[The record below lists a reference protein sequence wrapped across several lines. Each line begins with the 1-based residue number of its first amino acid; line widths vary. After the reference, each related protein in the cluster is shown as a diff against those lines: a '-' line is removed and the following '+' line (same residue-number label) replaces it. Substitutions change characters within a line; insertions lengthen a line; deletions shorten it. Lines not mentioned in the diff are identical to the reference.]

1 MADQTFSLHYFSRD
15 GAPTNPTFP
24 AFLVSMGHEVREELT
39 YRWNNARHGAME
51 GHIFQV
57 CLSGCGYYLHWPAGK
72 KTLERIGPG
81 QAFLA
86 SKDRPYEYYCSA
98 NEPWEFLW
106 VNFRGEFADKVCSEI
121 REPNPVFRIPGDSVA
136 IVLLRNFLE
145 RVKSPL
151 VLDQYMLTA
160 VAYDILVQLLKF
172 KREKMLGTED
182 RFHKAVSDFIL
193 KNLKAASVEL
203 LAQKFGYSSK
213 YFISYFRERMKTTP
227 NRYILLQ
234 KIKYASVL
242 LVNTRKNINEI
253 AFEVG
258 FSEDNYFSKVFRK
271 SVGLSPTEYREQN
284 RDEFSV
290 DDIIVI

>member
-1 MADQTFSLHYFSRD
+1 
-15 GAPTNPTFP
+15 
-24 AFLVSMGHEVREELT
+24 
-39 YRWNNARHGAME
+39 
-51 GHIFQV
+51 
-57 CLSGCGYYLHWPAGK
+57 
-72 KTLERIGPG
+72 
-81 QAFLA
+81 
-86 SKDRPYEYYCSA
+86 
-98 NEPWEFLW
+98 
-106 VNFRGEFADKVCSEI
+106 
-121 REPNPVFRIPGDSVA
+121 
-136 IVLLRNFLE
+136 
-145 RVKSPL
+145 
-151 VLDQYMLTA
+151 
-160 VAYDILVQLLKF
+160 LKF
-172 KREKMLGTED
+172 KRENRLGTED